1 MLLIRQT
8 APNNWHWGRLLK
20 ELCETQTKLHLILV
34 PRRLGRVTAVDEDQ
48 TAAND
53 ILANKLISPS
63 ALIDNKDNKDA
74 IFDSKNQIQLK
85 RRRGFLTRLL
95 ASLSSMQAT
104 LVMLGTALSLQN
116 ADHVYSA
123 LDKSS
128 NFTRITDF
136 PQFDASE
143 GQQDDIGPGRPRRK
157 LSGRARFSLGIIKRL
172 IADPTQISKQAT
184 LDNAV
189 DRTIEHVKRSLRDGV
204 QYILERDKT
213 GEASR
218 LLCRMVLANH
228 LHAGKISFSSSKQS
242 DFVNKALCRLRQD
255 PDGVHLIMDE
265 PTVVEG
271 VKEELKTLGKDS
283 VLSEY
288 LDQLYQIVANFGVAS
303 TSKGDALEPL
313 VRRSLQRFNGLHLV
327 GLPFL
332 QGIALPKWC
341 DDLRLQ
347 INGINTTNGFGYT
360 DSGIA
365 SDFAFFTE
373 RPPNKMLI
381 ARYGTRPDGVWFFSD
396 KQYAG
401 SPAIKFY
408 SSSVPQRAHKE
419 NETSSDIRDGTT
431 LNSTLAN
438 IRRDFVASGTPS
450 NIRGILHI
458 HLKFPDVQ
466 YSMPATHVLTNPVTG
481 DQDVMVYI
489 NLSNMDDFFFE
500 GISEQYGPLEK
511 DH

>member
-1 MLLIRQT
+1 MISDLVDLS
-8 APNNWHWGRLLK
+8 G
-20 ELCETQTKLHLILV
+20 CEIPFAK
-34 PRRLGRVTAVDEDQ
+34 
-48 TAAND
+48 
-53 ILANKLISPS
+53 
-63 ALIDNKDNKDA
+63 
-74 IFDSKNQIQLK
+74 
-85 RRRGFLTRLL
+85 
-95 ASLSSMQAT
+95 
-104 LVMLGTALSLQN
+104 
-116 ADHVYSA
+116 
-123 LDKSS
+123 
-128 NFTRITDF
+128 
-136 PQFDASE
+136 
-143 GQQDDIGPGRPRRK
+143 RRK

-204 QYILERDKT
+204 QSILERDKT

-283 VLSEY
+283 VFSEY
-288 LDQLYQIVANFGVAS
+288 LDQLYQIDANFGVAS

-327 GLPFL
+327 DLPFL
-332 QGIALPKWC
+332 QGIALPKC
-341 DDLRLQ
+341 
-347 INGINTTNGFGYT
+347 
-360 DSGIA
+360 GIA

-381 ARYGTRPDGVWFFSD
+381 ARYGTSPDGAWFFSD

-419 NETSSDIRDGTT
+419 NETSSDIRGCFLQKDGTT

-458 HLKFPDVQ
+458 HLEFPDVQ